1 MNKAIDKLLGIMA
14 FFAGVLLLF
23 VTFSISYTIFS
34 RITGLSSPLWV
45 LQCNEYALLWIT
57 FLGTAWVLK
66 RDKHVSIDLVT
77 GRLSPK
83 KQSWFR
89 LFHSLLGM
97 LLCLVFLWYGTR
109 VTIEQFQR
117 GVVDVQAVD
126 VPKYIILMVIP
137 IGFFALVLQFARQFF
152 TTADR
157 LRRTPE
163 NDFSMDQGS

>member
-1 MNKAIDKLLGIMA
+1 MIDKLLGIMV
-14 FFAGVLLLF
+14 FFAGMLLLF

-45 LQCNEYALLWIT
+45 LQYNEYALLWIT

-66 RDKHVSIDLVT
+66 RNKHVSIDLVT
-77 GRLSPK
+77 GRLSQK

-97 LLCLVFLWYGTR
+97 VLCLVFLWYGAW

-126 VPKYIILMVIP
+126 VPKYLILMVIP
-137 IGFFALVLQFARQFF
+137 IGFLALVLQFVRQFF
-152 TTADR
+152 TTAKQ

>member
-1 MNKAIDKLLGIMA
+1 MA
-14 FFAGVLLLF
+14 FFAGALLLF

-34 RITGLSSPLWV
+34 RITGLSPPLWV
-45 LQCNEYALLWIT
+45 LQYNEYALLWIT

-66 RDKHVSIDLVT
+66 RNKHVSIDLLT

-89 LFHSLLGM
+89 LFHSLLGIV
-97 LLCLVFLWYGTR
+97 LCLVFLWYSAW

-117 GVVDVQAVD
+117 KVIDVQAVD

-152 TTADR
+152 TTAKR
-157 LRRTPE
+157 LGRTPE
-163 NDFSMDQGS
+163 NDFSMDQGA